1 MTMSDPMTEEAH
13 HPLCLV
19 WARVGEEVSGCL
31 VGFDTRPRLRPVR
44 SLVCASRANR
54 TFTVIE
60 RSTVLAAH
68 LLGSGQRYM
77 ASPFGE
83 WSGRRWVV
91 SKGLGTIASTVGS
104 SSAPVAET
112 EARPKCVG
120 WRQPEGAVPDEVD
133 SIQADGSGTVGSPH
147 CRSAWPAERGEATRV
162 SSFAGVVQAG
172 GTPLARLAFS
182 RRPMPDPR
190 CRSLAETS
198 RLGSS

>member
-68 LLGSGQRYM
+68 LLGSGR
-77 ASPFGE
+77 ARHGIAI
-83 WSGRRWVV
+83 RRV
-91 SKGLGTIASTVGS
+91 
-104 SSAPVAET
+104 E
-112 EARPKCVG
+112 
-120 WRQPEGAVPDEVD
+120 
-133 SIQADGSGTVGSPH
+133 
-147 CRSAWPAERGEATRV
+147 WPALGREQR
-162 SSFAGVVQAG
+162 AGNH
-172 GTPLARLAFS
+172 RFY
-182 RRPMPDPR
+182 RWK
-190 CRSLAETS
+190 
-198 RLGSS
+198 